1 MSDGGARARD
11 LNVLAAGS
19 AKIGAPASHQEED
32 HRRDLRWLLG
42 SISVDE
48 FFERYYEKRFLHLA
62 DRDVGYYE
70 PIFSADAFE
79 QLVYQSHDA
88 VRANLTCIRTV
99 KIESRII
106 TEREVGVP
114 ARFFS
119 KSLLSSLQA
128 ILNDGYSL
136 VVMHVNQ
143 NWLPL
148 ARLLHEL
155 EVFFLNP
162 LDTVLFYSPPKI
174 QGAPPHFD
182 PYDNYILQI
191 AGEKHWKIF
200 NPKVVLPLN
209 SQLRSVSDESLGD
222 PVAELRMRPGDL
234 LYLPRGVIH
243 ETSCG
248 EEPSIHLTLYNYA
261 YRWRDVLCDIIERL
275 AEQEV
280 ALRRSVPL
288 SVSREIACGASAE
301 EAGVSDTLASLLHYC
316 LANVAT
322 AGSIGRHARRLVDN
336 LLPLELGNVDTHLQ
350 GELDGSQCVA
360 KRQGMVCY
368 LYDEGDNVVIGFPG
382 GKLSG
387 PASIK
392 PLLQFIARAS
402 EPFLLSELPGA
413 LSLRSKE
420 AVVRR
425 LVREGLL
432 FFPAA

>member
-1 MSDGGARARD
+1 MSG
-11 LNVLAAGS
+11 
-19 AKIGAPASHQEED
+19 KIGALASHQEED

-42 SISVDE
+42 SISVDD
-48 FFERYYEKRFLHLA
+48 FFERYYEKKFLHLA

-70 PIFSADAFE
+70 PIFSAAAFE

-88 VRANLTCIRTV
+88 VRANLTCIRTA

-114 ARFFS
+114 ARFVS

-182 PYDNYILQI
+182 PYDNYVLQI

-200 NPKVVLPLN
+200 NPKVVLPLH

-222 PVAELRMRPGDL
+222 PVVELRMRPGDL

-261 YRWRDVLCDIIERL
+261 YRWRDALCDIIERL

-280 ALRRSVPL
+280 ALRRSVPV

-301 EAGVSDTLASLLHYC
+301 EAGVTDTLASLLHYC
-316 LANVAT
+316 LANFAK
-322 AGSIGRHARRLVDN
+322 AGSIGRHARRLVDT
-336 LLPLELGNVDTHLQ
+336 LLPLELGNVEAHLQ

-387 PASIK
+387 PALIK

>member
-1 MSDGGARARD
+1 MSG
-11 LNVLAAGS
+11 
-19 AKIGAPASHQEED
+19 KMGAPASHQEED
-32 HRRDLRWLLG
+32 QRRDLRWLLG
-42 SISVDE
+42 SMSVDD
-48 FFERYYEKRFLHLA
+48 FFERYYEKQFLHLA

-70 PIFSADAFE
+70 SIFSADAFE
-79 QLVYQSHDA
+79 KLVYQSHDA

-128 ILNDGYSL
+128 ILNDGYAL

-143 NWLPL
+143 NWPPL

-200 NPKVVLPLN
+200 NPKVVLPLH

-288 SVSREIACGASAE
+288 SVSREIACGASAQ
-301 EAGVSDTLASLLHYC
+301 EAGVTETLASLLHYC
-316 LANVAT
+316 LANFAT
-322 AGSIGRHARRLVDN
+322 AGSVGRHARRLVDN
-336 LLPLELGNVDTHLQ
+336 LLPLELGNVDAYLQ

-368 LYDEGDNVVIGFPG
+368 VYDEGDNVVIGFPG

-432 FFPAA
+432 FFPA